1 MSFKRGNQ
9 IAWVGKG
16 DGSGGIHQ
24 RGQYGQTHCVAL
36 LKKQQNEKNKSV
48 NIYITLHINE
58 WTRE

>member
-16 DGSGGIHQ
+16 DGSGGIYQ

-36 LKKQQNEKNKSV
+36 LKKQQNEKHKSV
-48 NIYITLHINE
+48 NIYNITYK
-58 WTRE
+58 